1 MTKPDI
7 STLPDHTK
15 ELKHIANLVKK
26 AYANLIHDLTN
37 NRVTDL
43 KRKTYKYIFESYLYE
58 VADLSLTRNEI
69 RDDLQKYYDKQYSE
83 GHVLGTKL
91 YYQEYFELHKEY
103 DKVKKQI
110 WKAIFKVDD
119 EKIIRPDILI

>member
-83 GHVLGTKL
+83 GH
-91 YYQEYFELHKEY
+91 KEY

>member
-15 ELKHIANLVKK
+15 ELKHITNLVKK
-26 AYANLIHDLTN
+26 AYANLINDLTN
-37 NRVTDL
+37 NRVTVL